1 MTRRKLIAANWKMN
15 KTAQESVSFVNEF
28 RELAKKIKN
37 EIVIYPPFTSLPELN
52 KAIKNT
58 NTLLGA
64 QNMHQEEKG
73 AFTGE
78 VSASM
83 LKNSG
88 CEYVILGHS
97 ERRAYFNESDELI
110 NKKTKTALKNNLR
123 VILCIGETLQQRE
136 SNQAMKTVESQLKTC
151 LKNISNE
158 EIKSITIAYEPVW
171 AIGTGKTATPEQ
183 AEEMHKFIRQML
195 KKLFNEKV
203 SRETRIIYGG
213 SVNES
218 NAKELL
224 SMEDIDGAL
233 VGGAS
238 LDARSFAH
246 ICSS

>member
-37 EIVIYPPFTSLPELN
+37 EIVISPPFTSLPELN

-58 NTLLGA
+58 NILLGA

>member
-15 KTAQESVSFVNEF
+15 KTVQESASFVNEF

-37 EIVIYPPFTSLPELN
+37 EILICPPFTSLPELN

-58 NTLLGA
+58 NILLGA

-97 ERRAYFNESDELI
+97 ERRAYFHETDELI
-110 NKKTKTALKNNLR
+110 NKKTRTALKNNLM

-136 SNQAMKTVESQLKTC
+136 NNQAMKTVESQLKTC
-151 LKNISNE
+151 LKNTSNE
-158 EIKSITIAYEPVW
+158 EIKNITIAYEPVW
-171 AIGTGKTATPEQ
+171 AIGTGKTAAPEQ

-195 KKLFNEKV
+195 KKLFNEKI
-203 SRETRIIYGG
+203 SNEARIIYGG

-246 ICSS
+246 ICNS

>member
-58 NTLLGA
+58 NILLGA

-110 NKKTKTALKNNLR
+110 NKKTKAALKNTLKIIR
-123 VILCIGETLQQRE
+123 CIGETLQQRE
-136 SNQAMKTVESQLKTC
+136 SSQAMKTVESQLKTC

-195 KKLFNEKV
+195 KKLFNEKI
-203 SRETRIIYGG
+203 SLETRIIYGG

-218 NAKELL
+218 NAKALL

-238 LDARSFAH
+238 LDAKGFAK
-246 ICSS
+246 ICEQ